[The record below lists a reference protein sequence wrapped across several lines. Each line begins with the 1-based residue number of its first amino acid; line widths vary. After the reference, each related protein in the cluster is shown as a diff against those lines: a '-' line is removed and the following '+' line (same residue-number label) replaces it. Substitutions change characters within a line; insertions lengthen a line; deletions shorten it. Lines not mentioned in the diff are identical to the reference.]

1 MEISGVEPE
10 MTICNIDVL
19 PIKLY
24 PPPLSYN
31 NIFNFNIIKTIEK
44 YIFM

>member
-24 PPPLSYN
+24 PPLAIA
-31 NIFNFNIIKTIEK
+31 IFLILILLKP
-44 YIFM
+44 